1 MDPILAEI
9 YSTVLTAAPY
19 VIGAYALMW
28 LALLV
33 YVLAMTFGLR
43 RSEKQLAALESALA
57 EKGIIVPKESES
69 QGVPRKGKTIE
80 RTGKD

>member
-28 LALLV
+28 LVLLV
-33 YVLAMTFGLR
+33 YVLMVTLGLKR
-43 RSEKQLAALESALA
+43 TERQMLALTEALA
-57 EKGIIVPKESES
+57 EKPTRSE
-69 QGVPRKGKTIE
+69 
-80 RTGKD
+80 

>member
-28 LALLV
+28 LVLLI
-33 YVLAMTFGLR
+33 YVLITVLGLKKT
-43 RSEKQLAALESALA
+43 EQQMAALEEALL
-57 EKGIIVPKESES
+57 KK
-69 QGVPRKGKTIE
+69 
-80 RTGKD
+80 